1 MEKEEEKLLKITTLN
16 VKNLETNSQ
25 YVFKLLRS
33 SDILCL
39 QETWLFNFQLSRLDE
54 LHKNFEGFGKSVDDN
69 DPIPPTQKPRGYGG
83 VATLFRK
90 SMNLKVR
97 KCPDG
102 GSRIVVTEIVSDPLL
117 CIINV
122 YLPCRNSKATEAFE
136 DILLELQ
143 EVLDKY
149 TCTHAV
155 ILLGNMNSSL
165 LNRGANVQDKKLQNF
180 CAQNELISL
189 QHGVPTFF
197 HVNGDDE
204 AEIDY
209 ILLNKKA
216 KPLVKT
222 VRVDNFTASNTSD
235 HVPVYII
242 LNIKAV
248 SKNLKPASV
257 KMKPR
262 WENCNKLAYR
272 EYIAKYIPTF
282 HYQHPTLSS
291 LCPLVVLYRC

>member
-1 MEKEEEKLLKITTLN
+1 MEYTKTLKGL
-16 VKNLETNSQ
+16 VLKA
-25 YVFKLLRS
+25 V
-33 SDILCL
+33 
-39 QETWLFNFQLSRLDE
+39 
-54 LHKNFEGFGKSVDDN
+54 VDN

-83 VATLFRK
+83 VATLHRK

-97 KCPDG
+97 KCSDG
-102 GSRIVVTEIVSDPLL
+102 GSRIVVTEIVSDPQL

-122 YLPCRNSKATEAFE
+122 YLPCRNSKATDAFE

-149 TCTHAV
+149 TCTHAI
-155 ILLGNMNSSL
+155 ILLGDMNSSL
-165 LNRGANVQDKKLQNF
+165 LNRGVNVQDKKLQNF
-180 CAQNELISL
+180 CAQNDLVSL

-222 VRVDNFTASNTSD
+222 VRVDNYTVSNTSD

-248 SKNLKPASV
+248 SKNLKPVSV

-262 WENCNKLAYR
+262 WENCNKLAYK

-282 HYQHPTLSS
+282 HLPTSNFELIMS
-291 LCPLVVLYRC
+291 LGRFILVLKDAVFASIPNHRNTKNIKNWTKRVSNHKIS

>member
-1 MEKEEEKLLKITTLN
+1 MEKEEEKLLKIAIATLN
-16 VKNLETNSQ
+16 VKNLETDSQ

-54 LHKNFEGFGKSVDDN
+54 IHKNFEGFGKAVDDN
-69 DPIPPTQKPRGYGG
+69 DPIPPTQKQRGYGG

-122 YLPCRNSKATEAFE
+122 YLSCRNSKATEAFE

-149 TCTHAV
+149 TCTHAI

-180 CAQNELISL
+180 CAQNELNLI
-189 QHGVPTFF
+189 
-197 HVNGDDE
+197 
-204 AEIDY
+204 
-209 ILLNKKA
+209 
-216 KPLVKT
+216 
-222 VRVDNFTASNTSD
+222 TA
-235 HVPVYII
+235 
-242 LNIKAV
+242 
-248 SKNLKPASV
+248 
-257 KMKPR
+257 
-262 WENCNKLAYR
+262 WCAY
-272 EYIAKYIPTF
+272 F
-282 HYQHPTLSS
+282 LS
-291 LCPLVVLYRC
+291 CEWR